1 MKETDVICVQTERER
16 QVLKW
21 LTKQCKC
28 KFLCTHGRADESMRG
43 KKRRQARRV
52 SSEMTD
58 AGPRQGCW
66 EKNLCFS
73 FLTRVNPLWSFIL

>member
-16 QVLKW
+16 QVLRL

-28 KFLCTHGRADESMRG
+28 KFLCTRRRADKSLRG
-43 KKRRQARRV
+43 NKGRQARRV

-58 AGPRQGCW
+58 VGPRQKCW